1 MITPPKLLRSLS
13 TAVRILRDEGPRGV
27 RVTIQ
32 RKLLAPIKDRDLE
45 IILSH
50 DSLRDRFSEIDKRKY
65 WHSATNRESRSG
77 DGSTRAFAEPY
88 VKHLGAFL
96 DGLRPKYGSIILF
109 FDAPCG
115 DFNWIQ
121 PVATRDDVHYIGG
134 DIVPS
139 IVAANNDLCASP
151 SVRFMEFDITTDRFP
166 EATLWHCRDCLIHLS
181 FSNIMRCF
189 ENFASSTIDLALV
202 TCHHLPAYDGNVD
215 ISDGDFRRVDFRK
228 PPFVL
233 PAPIEAIPDSPPS
246 GRIPRFTYVYT
257 REQIAGW
264 LA

>member
-1 MITPPKLLRSLS
+1 MITPSKLFRSLS
-13 TAVRILRDEGPRGV
+13 TAARILRDEGPRGV
-27 RVTIQ
+27 RVTVQ
-32 RKLLAPIKDRDLE
+32 RKLLSPIKDRDLKL
-45 IILSH
+45 ILSH
-50 DSLRDRFSEIDKRKY
+50 DSLRDRFSEIDKRGY

-96 DGLRPKYGSIILF
+96 DGLCPQYGPKIVF

-121 PVATRDDVHYIGG
+121 PIATREDIHYIGG

-139 IVAANNDLCASP
+139 IVVANNDQYANQT
-151 SVRFMEFDITTDRFP
+151 VRFMEFDITTDRFP
-166 EATLWHCRDCLIHLS
+166 EATIWHCRDCLIHLS
-181 FSNIMRCF
+181 FSNILRSF

-202 TCHHLPAYDGNVD
+202 TCHHLPADDSNVD

-233 PAPIEAIPDSPPS
+233 PAPIEAITDSPS
-246 GRIPRFTYVYT
+246 SERIPRFTYVYT
-257 REQIAGW
+257 RDQIAGW
-264 LA
+264 LT